1 MTFFYLITFIS
12 LFKNLLFKRIKLT
25 FEKKINENI
34 PFDEYMDELL
44 WNNLVTKINLGSP
57 LNSTDFMI
65 RLQQYPL
72 LIISEKVVS
81 SHQKYN
87 HSKSSTFKILND
99 TTIINPYSYFKKS
112 KICKEYFKFDKVNM
126 DLKCLLVNEINS
138 DEGINYPVLLGLGL
152 KEQIQKEKEYE
163 GINFIE
169 QLKEANLISSYVFTI
184 KFIDNYKGEIII
196 GEKPEEYDSKCH
208 SEAFRSVKTE
218 IITASMVWSMSFD
231 ELYVN
236 NKLIENDIVVKL
248 KLESGVITPTY
259 NLERYLNENYFDFY
273 LKNSYCSKKMSDVYL
288 SYYYI
293 CNKSIDIKNFPEI
306 NFHLKPF
313 EMNFTLTYEDLI
325 VEYQDKYFF
334 LIVFMEYV
342 ERFEVGY
349 PLMKKY
355 QFVFDQDKKMIGL
368 YKDFKKPFSF
378 LNFFI
383 FLFVFII
390 FCLLA
395 FSSYV
400 FYKKQRRK
408 RQNEIDDNYE
418 YFPNQNI

>member
-12 LFKNLLFKRIKLT
+12 LFNYLLLKRIKLT

-34 PFDEYMDELL
+34 PFEKYMDELL

-138 DEGINYPVLLGLGL
+138 EEGINYPVLLGLGL

-208 SEAFRSVKTE
+208 SEGFRSVKTE

-231 ELYVN
+231 EL
-236 NKLIENDIVVKL
+236 
-248 KLESGVITPTY
+248 SG
-259 NLERYLNENYFDFY
+259 F
-273 LKNSYCSKKMSDVYL
+273 
-288 SYYYI
+288 
-293 CNKSIDIKNFPEI
+293 
-306 NFHLKPF
+306 
-313 EMNFTLTYEDLI
+313 
-325 VEYQDKYFF
+325 
-334 LIVFMEYV
+334 
-342 ERFEVGY
+342 G
-349 PLMKKY
+349 
-355 QFVFDQDKKMIGL
+355 
-368 YKDFKKPFSF
+368 
-378 LNFFI
+378 
-383 FLFVFII
+383 
-390 FCLLA
+390 
-395 FSSYV
+395 
-400 FYKKQRRK
+400 
-408 RQNEIDDNYE
+408 
-418 YFPNQNI
+418 